1 MPADGEETLFPHY
14 MTELDYLRMAG
25 SEFARKYPQVAKALD
40 LTTHGSTD
48 PHVQRL
54 IESFAFL
61 TARLQRSYDAQLPE
75 VPAALLDVLYPQLT
89 APIPAM
95 MVAAFHTDPAQS
107 RAIAGIT
114 VPAGTALIARASGQ
128 GDDIVCRFRTGYP
141 VELWPLDIAEA
152 SIDPPT
158 AYPFLD
164 TRPEVQRVLRI
175 RLRCQGHRRFAE
187 FAPPSLRFY
196 LSPLIGNRDALY
208 ELLFAAPPEIAIGA
222 VAQAEPADAPMM
234 LPGARLHQVGLR
246 GEEALLPCPPMSHQ
260 AYGLLQEYFALPE
273 KFMFFD
279 VAGLP
284 PGAFGTGAEADL
296 LILLAAAPR
305 QRITLPAES
314 ILLRC
319 TPILNLFPRL
329 SEPIRIDHTHLEYRL
344 VADMRRSGRAEIHSV
359 ERVTRMSAATGK
371 GEAVQPLF
379 SFARADR
386 DENGTALYFIRRERS
401 SFADNDRVEFFLSM
415 LDPDLN
421 PDLPAGD
428 TVFAHLLCTNQGL
441 TDQMGRGTR
450 LDVEVDLPVSG
461 VSSVT
466 RPTSE
471 VPPPTRGKALWQ
483 LVSHLS
489 LNHLSLTGGDEGLAG
504 LRGIFRLYDSANAT
518 GVDRTSGLVHLSSR
532 RVVRRIGD
540 DAWRGFCRGIQI
552 TLVFD
557 AERYPPP
564 DLYLLGAVLSRFF
577 GLHAAV
583 NSFTELVIV
592 RRNGQREEK
601 WSWPAVT
608 GETQL
613 L

>member
-1 MPADGEETLFPHY
+1 

-25 SEFARKYPQVAKALD
+25 SEFARKYPQVAQALD

-61 TARLQRSYDAQLPE
+61 TARLRRNHDAQLPE

-95 MVAAFHTDPAQS
+95 MVAGFHTDPAQS
-107 RAIAGIT
+107 RVMAGIT
-114 VPAGTALIARASGQ
+114 VPASTLLIARAAGA

-141 VELWPLDIAEA
+141 VELWPLDVADA

-158 AYPFLD
+158 AHPFLD
-164 TRPEVQRVLRI
+164 TRPAVQRVLRI

-187 FAPPSLRFY
+187 FAPSSLRFY

-208 ELLFAAPPEIAIGA
+208 ELLFAAPPEIAISPIS
-222 VAQAEPADAPMM
+222 QAGPASEAPVI

-246 GEEALLPCPPMSHQ
+246 GEEALLPCRPMSHQ

-284 PGAFGTGAEADL
+284 PGAFGTGTEADL

-319 TPILNLFPRL
+319 TPVINLFPRL

-344 VADMRRSGRAEIHSV
+344 MADIRRSGRAEIHSV
-359 ERVTRMSAATGK
+359 ERVTRMSAVTGK
-371 GEAVQPLF
+371 GETMQPLF

-386 DENGTALYFIRRERS
+386 DDNGTALYFIRRDRS
-401 SFADNDRVEFFLSM
+401 PFADDDNLEFFLSV

-428 TVFAHLLCTNQGL
+428 TVFAHLLCTNRGL

-461 VSSVT
+461 VSCIT
-466 RPTSE
+466 RPTRE
-471 VPPPTRGKALWQ
+471 IPPPTRGKSLWQ

-489 LNHLSLTGGDEGLAG
+489 LNHLSLTGGDAGLAA
-504 LRGIFRLYDSANAT
+504 LRGIFRLYDGANAT
-518 GVDRTSGLVHLSSR
+518 GSDRTSGLVHLSSQ
-532 RVVRRIGD
+532 RVVRRIGN
-540 DAWRGFCRGIQI
+540 DAWRGFCRGVQI

-557 AERYPPP
+557 AERNPPA
-564 DLYLLGAVLSRFF
+564 DLYLLGSVLSRFF

-592 RRNGQREEK
+592 RRNGQREET

-608 GETQL
+608 GETPL